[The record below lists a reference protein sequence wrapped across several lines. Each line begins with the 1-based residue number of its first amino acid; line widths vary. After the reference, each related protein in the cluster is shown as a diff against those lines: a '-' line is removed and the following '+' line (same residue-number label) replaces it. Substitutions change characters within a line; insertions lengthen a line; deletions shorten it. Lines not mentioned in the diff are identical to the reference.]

1 MRITTEA
8 IVLGLHQR
16 TDKLSVLQ
24 VYTEQEGMLQ
34 LQVYGAK
41 GKKKTQAAYMPLAVV
56 EVTYDLPP
64 NRPIGVTSSIE
75 IIYLPEQ
82 IYADVRRQ
90 AVAFFVA
97 EMITLTLTHPM
108 QDKQTYDYLRSFILM
123 LNDSPEPENTHL
135 LFLVRMA
142 ELLGIGT
149 PSMFEH
155 YADDTQA
162 FLPLSRAQRQEQLR
176 ALCDWY
182 HTHIETF
189 RIPKSLDVLIEVFD

>member
-1 MRITTEA
+1 MRVTTEA
-8 IVLGLHQR
+8 IVLGLHKR

-34 LQVYGAK
+34 LQVYGAN
-41 GKKKTQAAYMPLAVV
+41 GKKKSHAAYMPLAVV

-64 NRPIGVTSSIE
+64 TRPIGVISSIE
-75 IIYLPEQ
+75 TIYLPEQ
-82 IYADVRRQ
+82 VYADVRRQ
-90 AVAFFVA
+90 AIAFFVA
-97 EMITLTLTHPM
+97 EIITITLTHPL
-108 QDKQTYDYLRSFILM
+108 QDKQTYNYLRSFIQE
-123 LNDSPEPENTHL
+123 LNDTPTPENTHL

-149 PSMFEH
+149 PPM
-155 YADDTQA
+155 ADNQDSDVITR
-162 FLPLSRAQRQEQLR
+162 LPLNRTQRQEHLR
-176 ALCDWY
+176 TLCDWY

>member
-1 MRITTEA
+1 MRVTTEA
-8 IVLGLHQR
+8 IVLGLHYR

-56 EVTYDLPP
+56 EVTYELPP

-75 IIYLPEQ
+75 IVYLPEQ

-90 AVAFFVA
+90 AVAFFVE

-108 QDKQTYDYLRSFILM
+108 QDKQTYNYLRTFIEQ
-123 LNDSPEPENTHL
+123 LNDSPEPENAHL

-149 PSMFEH
+149 PPAFEH
-155 YADDTQA
+155 YADDTVI
-162 FLPLSRAQRQEQLR
+162 LPLNRTQRQDQLR

-189 RIPKSLDVLIEVFD
+189 RTPKSLDILIEVFD